1 MKKGLSGIRARA
13 FVVAAI
19 VLTALISLTAPAYS
33 QSNVA
38 PKDAAAAPTSAPP
51 AVDPKAEQVIGRTVE
66 ALGGQ
71 AYLNVRSVVSR
82 GLYTAFQDGAS
93 TIPRTFTD
101 YLVFPDRERTEF
113 RGQGIRTIQT
123 NVGDK
128 GWFYDGATKTLNDM
142 TKEQAKDFQIAMR
155 SSVDNLL
162 RGWWRKEGASL
173 AYAGRREAGVGRRN
187 EVVKLTYPDGFAVE
201 FEIGAKDFLPAKVHY
216 KRQNEAGDDVA
227 QEDRLAQY
235 LSIDGVTVPFVID
248 NYRAGQQSGRINFQ
262 KVEFSTPIPDSL
274 FTKPVDVK
282 SLK

>member
-1 MKKGLSGIRARA
+1 MSNTRLSSFAPARIVALLFFTIVFPPALSARA
-13 FVVAAI
+13 
-19 VLTALISLTAPAYS
+19 
-33 QSNVA
+33 QSVVA
-38 PKDAAAAPTSAPP
+38 PKDAASPSPP
-51 AVDPKAEQVIGRTVE
+51 VVDAKAEQVVQRTVE

-82 GLYTAFQDGAS
+82 GLYTAFQDGAA
-93 TIPRTFTD
+93 TLPRTFTD

-113 RGQGIRTIQT
+113 RGQGIRTVQT

-128 GWFYDGATKTLNDM
+128 GWVYDGATKTLSDM

-155 SSVDNLL
+155 SSIDNLL

-187 EVVKLTYPDGFAVE
+187 ETVRLTYPDGFAVE
-201 FEIGAKDFLPAKVHY
+201 FEIGAKDWFPAKVHY
-216 KRQNEAGDDVA
+216 KRQNEAGEDVA

-248 NYRAGQQSGRINFQ
+248 NYRADQQTGRINFQ
-262 KVEFSTPIPDSL
+262 KVEFNTPVTDSL
-274 FTKPVDVK
+274 FTKPADVK
-282 SLK
+282 ALK

>member
-1 MKKGLSGIRARA
+1 MSKNLSRSFARA
-13 FVVAAI
+13 FVVPAI
-19 VLTALISLTAPAYS
+19 ALIALISSASPAYP
-33 QSNVA
+33 QSDVP
-38 PKDAAAAPTSAPP
+38 PKDAATVSASVPP
-51 AVDPKAEQVIGRTVE
+51 VVDAKAEQVVQRAVE

-82 GLYTAFQDGAS
+82 GLYTAFQDGAA
-93 TIPRTFTD
+93 TLPRTFTD

-113 RGQGIRTIQT
+113 RGQGIRTVQT

-128 GWFYDGATKTLNDM
+128 GWVYDGATKTLSDM

-155 SSVDNLL
+155 SSIDNLL

-187 EVVKLTYPDGFAVE
+187 ETVRLTYPDGFAVE
-201 FEIGAKDFLPAKVHY
+201 FEIGAKDWFPAKVHY
-216 KRQNEAGDDVA
+216 KRQNEAGEDVA

-248 NYRAGQQSGRINFQ
+248 NYRADQQTGRINFQ
-262 KVEFSTPIPDSL
+262 KVEFNTPVTDSL
-274 FTKPVDVK
+274 FTKPADVK
-282 SLK
+282 ALK